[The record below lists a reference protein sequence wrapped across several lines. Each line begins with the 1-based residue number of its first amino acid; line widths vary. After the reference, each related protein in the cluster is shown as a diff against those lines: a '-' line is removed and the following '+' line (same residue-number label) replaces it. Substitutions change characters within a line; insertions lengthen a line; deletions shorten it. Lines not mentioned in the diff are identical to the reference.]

1 MLSKTRT
8 VVLAVTLSAASMAPT
23 FAIGYS
29 ESDAD
34 SPHTVFPTGVS
45 NGGAC
50 DGLTDSGTGNI
61 RDNSIHRFR
70 RNGEQV
76 GDFERSDRFAT
87 N

>member
-1 MLSKTRT
+1 MAAGVAT
-8 VVLAVTLSAASMAPT
+8 VGTGP
-23 FAIGYS
+23 YS

>member
-8 VVLAVTLSAASMAPT
+8 VVLAETLSAAPMAPI

-29 ESDAD
+29 QNDAA
-34 SPHTVFPTGVS
+34 SPHTVFPTGVY

-50 DGLTDSGTGNI
+50 DGLTDSGGNI
-61 RDNSIHRFR
+61 RDNSRHRFR
-70 RNGEQV
+70 SNGEQV

>member
-8 VVLAVTLSAASMAPT
+8 VVLTVTLSAAPTAPA

-29 ESDAD
+29 QSDAA
-34 SPHTVFPTGVS
+34 STHTVFPTGMS
-45 NGGAC
+45 NGGAR
-50 DGLTDSGTGNI
+50 DGLTDSGTGSF
-61 RDNSIHRFR
+61 RDYSSHRFR

-76 GDFERSDRFAT
+76 GDFERSDRFAI